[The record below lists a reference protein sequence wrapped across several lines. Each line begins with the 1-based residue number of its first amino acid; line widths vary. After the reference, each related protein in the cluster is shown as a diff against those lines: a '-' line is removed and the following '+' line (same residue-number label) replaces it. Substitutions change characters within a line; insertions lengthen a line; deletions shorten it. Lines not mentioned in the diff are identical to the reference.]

1 MDLPQNV
8 LDEMNI
14 VADLQ
19 DNFKELTEDN
29 YSTILKSILESP
41 FFSDNDFLLKISRYH
56 QFWENV
62 HVCLRERPKSFFLFI
77 RIAADIFH
85 QLGQRELV
93 NPFLNDTKGQFDGQ
107 KYDQITSPMIILAA
121 QGQKECQK
129 VPLKTDGELFS
140 HVYLEIAKNR
150 TEQFYV
156 FIEEP
161 QILMFTYHLFK
172 NGLFD
177 KEKLY
182 SFLIQ
187 LKDDHLIFYPSMYA
201 FYRIFAPEVDEKEKE
216 DPDFFDHIL
225 DNPKFLMG
233 FPDTRKFEE
242 HIDEYKANNWEKLIK
257 FREELDFGNIVLRCL
272 INDDVDLF
280 KEKVS
285 SHPHFDPDMR
295 LEIPLFAPF
304 DYLNQKPSIIGASAF
319 FGSVNLFKYLM
330 MLGAS
335 LHLLDL
341 NGHTVV
347 QFAAA
352 GGSIE
357 IIRLIEQE
365 QQNVKS
371 NPSAHQAVS
380 REEISFEGALQV
392 SSGFSRYAIFE
403 WLLETQ
409 NYSISSV
416 DKKRANV
423 TGQASLE
430 NNPRLLQ
437 RCVEEGVN
445 LNCLDSRDRF
455 PIMKAITYRGYDVFR
470 MMMFLP
476 NIDLSVRFNSY
487 SLVTLAVENDED
499 WIAKIL
505 LDDKRVILQ
514 DKDQSD
520 ILREMTKHDS
530 MKCFRNVLSKHP
542 KINFLTGMNYNQN
555 ALKNHFLFYLNS
567 SDVFDFLYQLK
578 PSFFSENLSYYEIV
592 SSQNSNLLKFMI
604 SHKVGDINLNNGK
617 ALFAQILKDNE
628 KNLLILLSSDLL
640 DLNVKYK
647 DLNPYQFAKKVNKP
661 NMYRLIIQEMK
672 KRKLINQDADES
684 FEIDEEEEEEG
695 KEESQ

>member
-1 MDLPQNV
+1 
-8 LDEMNI
+8 
-14 VADLQ
+14 
-19 DNFKELTEDN
+19 
-29 YSTILKSILESP
+29 
-41 FFSDNDFLLKISRYH
+41 
-56 QFWENV
+56 
-62 HVCLRERPKSFFLFI
+62 
-77 RIAADIFH
+77 
-85 QLGQRELV
+85 
-93 NPFLNDTKGQFDGQ
+93 
-107 KYDQITSPMIILAA
+107 
-121 QGQKECQK
+121 
-129 VPLKTDGELFS
+129 
-140 HVYLEIAKNR
+140 
-150 TEQFYV
+150 
-156 FIEEP
+156 
-161 QILMFTYHLFK
+161 MFTYHLFK